1 MVKLELP
8 EIETLRRDL
17 EREAVGRRIKSAE
30 AVVLK
35 SMPRHKTRKSF
46 EENLVGAKVQSAERQ
61 GLQLLLRL
69 DNEHVIVI
77 ALGENGRLQRVST
90 KTKQADDTVA
100 VITFTQS
107 GDLRVLDKNGT
118 SAINVVAVD
127 DLVDVLPD
135 PAEVG
140 LDLHERPVSW
150 VEFGQLVM
158 SKRLPLKLLLTDAS
172 IFVGIGDIYSNEIL
186 FDAGLR
192 HDRWCNELSTQEI
205 RRLYRSVVG
214 ILHDAIKYGGTS
226 LEDRPFADLTGNA
239 GEYTEHLAVYGRAL
253 GPASPSRRRAS
264 STRSCTTATPRCD
277 RIAPALSL
285 RLSKVEMP
293 VFRGRVRRDTC
304 S

>member
-17 EREAVGRRIKSAE
+17 EREAVGRRIKAAE

-46 EENLVGAKVQSAERQ
+46 EENLVGAKVVAAERF

-69 DNEHVIVI
+69 DNEHVLVI
-77 ALGENGRLQRVST
+77 ALGECGRLQRAAT
-90 KTKQADDTVA
+90 KDKPTDDTVA
-100 VITFTQS
+100 IITFTQG
-107 GDLRVLDKNGT
+107 GDLRILDQNGT
-118 SAINVVAVD
+118 SAIHVVAAEE
-127 DLVDVLPD
+127 LSEVLPD
-135 PAEVG
+135 PSEIG

-150 VEFGQLVM
+150 IEFGHLVK
-158 SKRLPLKLLLTDAS
+158 SKKLPLKLLLTDES

-192 HDRWCNELSTQEI
+192 HDRLCTELSTQEI

-226 LEDRPFADLTGNA
+226 LEDRPFADLAGKA
-239 GEYTEHLAVYGRAL
+239 GEYTEHLAVYGRAGEL
-253 GPASPSRRRAS
+253 SPRSRVPIQKTS
-264 STRSCTTATPRCD
+264 FKHQVVYFCNTQ
-277 RIAPALSL
+277 
-285 RLSKVEMP
+285 V
-293 VFRGRVRRDTC
+293 
-304 S
+304 